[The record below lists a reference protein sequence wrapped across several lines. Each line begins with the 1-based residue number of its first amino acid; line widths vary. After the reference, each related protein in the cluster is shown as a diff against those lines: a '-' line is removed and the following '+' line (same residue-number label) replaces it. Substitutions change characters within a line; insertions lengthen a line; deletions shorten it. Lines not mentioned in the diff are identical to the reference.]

1 MAYKPTRRQWIKL
14 WVNEWLDGST
24 RFRLELGQRAIWV
37 DLLALAGVSRFP
49 GLIAA
54 GKEGRR
60 YVGYPP
66 GWLAS
71 RLSCDPDYLL
81 VTLKLLVRTGNITLQ
96 NRDKNAQIFSISIR
110 NWEKYQ
116 SEYLRQRSYRQA
128 KVTPTVTENASRAGA
143 REEGEGEKRE
153 RRGRGREEGE
163 AAAAG
168 VGAIFT
174 LYENLC
180 GVLNPHMATILEEAE
195 LDYPAEWI
203 ATAFQEA
210 AENNVRNW
218 RYVKAILERYRQE
231 GFSEEEMEGLSDDE
245 REAAYQE
252 KLKRALALSA
262 EMFGS
267 RGGTSEATVRESTG

>member
-143 REEGEGEKRE
+143 REEGG
-153 RRGRGREEGE
+153 
-163 AAAAG
+163 
-168 VGAIFT
+168 
-174 LYENLC
+174 
-180 GVLNPHMATILEEAE
+180 
-195 LDYPAEWI
+195 
-203 ATAFQEA
+203 
-210 AENNVRNW
+210 
-218 RYVKAILERYRQE
+218 
-231 GFSEEEMEGLSDDE
+231 
-245 REAAYQE
+245 
-252 KLKRALALSA
+252 
-262 EMFGS
+262 
-267 RGGTSEATVRESTG
+267 